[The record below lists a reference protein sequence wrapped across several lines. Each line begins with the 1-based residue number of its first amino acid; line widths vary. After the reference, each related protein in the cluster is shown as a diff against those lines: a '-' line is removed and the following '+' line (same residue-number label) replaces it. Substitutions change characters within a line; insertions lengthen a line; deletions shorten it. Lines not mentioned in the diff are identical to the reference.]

1 MAADPSLR
9 YANGQIPK
17 PADSIPDNNGAPT
30 TGTHR
35 EYYANGDADGKANS
49 K

>member
-9 YANGQIPK
+9 FANGQPPK
-17 PADSIPDNNGAPT
+17 PADSVPDNNGAPT

-35 EYYANGDADGKANS
+35 EYYAETNANAN
-49 K
+49 KK